1 MASGMST
8 GGIHT
13 ATVKDTSVVVEI
25 KSLCDYVLYSGQHV
39 FTVPVPLR
47 PHEGRWSYIYIS
59 TLTANSAK
67 GLCSIYWGH
76 DGKAYIEWYSTEGSR
91 WINGTGYSMV
101 LP

>member
-8 GGIHT
+8 GGTHT

-25 KSLCDYVLYSGQHV
+25 KSLCDYGLYSGQHV

-47 PHEGRWSYIYIS
+47 PHEGHWSYIYIS
-59 TLTANSAK
+59 TLTANSAR

-91 WINGTGYSMV
+91 WIYGTGYSMV